1 MIFKI
6 PIKIKIMISKIPTAW
21 LQLKHEKMRLMVA
34 IGGISFAVVLIFMQF
49 GLKVALL
56 DSAITLYNQLEG
68 DIFLLSPRST
78 ALIAMETFS
87 QRRLYQTL
95 AFPEIKS
102 VIPIYLGFAQWKN
115 PQTRNYWRNIYVIG
129 FELNKNIFNLDGV
142 NHNLDKLKKPDVVL
156 FDAGSRTEFGP
167 IAQLFNRQGK
177 VETEI
182 GDRGPNN
189 RKITVVGLFELG
201 TSFGVDG
208 NLITSDLN
216 FLRILRQRQKGFINL
231 GIVQLHP
238 DYNPEKVIRKLEDY
252 LPPDIRIMSHQELMD
267 FEKEYWNTATPIGF
281 VFTFGVILGSIV
293 GIIIVYQILYSNVS
307 EHLPEYA
314 TLKAM
319 GYKHRYLLTVI
330 FQEALILAILGY
342 IPGFFITL
350 VMYQIAQQAT
360 KLPIEMELTRAL
372 MVLILTIII
381 CFISGAIA
389 VRKLQEADPADI
401 F

>member
-6 PIKIKIMISKIPTAW
+6 STAW
-21 LQLKHEKMRLMVA
+21 LQLKHEKMRLIVA
-34 IGGISFAVVLIFMQF
+34 IGGISFAVVLIFMQL
-49 GLKVALL
+49 GLRVALF
-56 DSAITLYNQLEG
+56 DSAVALYSKVEG

-78 ALIAMETFS
+78 ALIAMENFS
-87 QRRLYQTL
+87 ERRLYQAL
-95 AFPEIKS
+95 AFPEVKS
-102 VIPIYLGFAQWKN
+102 VIPMYLGFAQWKN
-115 PQTRNYWRNIYVIG
+115 PQTRNYWRNIYIIG
-129 FELNKNIFNLDGV
+129 FELNKNVFNLDGV
-142 NHNLDKLKKPDVVL
+142 NNNLDKLKEPDVVL
-156 FDAGSRTEFGP
+156 FDAVSRTEFGP
-167 IAQLFNRQGK
+167 VVELFNKQGK

-201 TSFGVDG
+201 TSFGSDG

-216 FLRILRQRQKGFINL
+216 FFRIFIQRQKGFINL
-231 GIVQLHP
+231 GLVQLHP
-238 DYNPEKVIRKLEDY
+238 GYNREKVIRKLKNY
-252 LPPDIRIMSHQELMD
+252 LPSDIRVMSRTELMD
-267 FEKEYWNTATPIGF
+267 FEKEYWNTTTPIGF
-281 VFTFGVILGSIV
+281 VFTFGVILGTIV

-307 EHLPEYA
+307 EHLAEYA

-342 IPGFFITL
+342 IPGFFLTL
-350 VMYQIAQQAT
+350 VMYQTAQQAT
-360 KLPIEMELTRAL
+360 KLPIEMESTRAL
-372 MVLILTIII
+372 TVLILTILI
-381 CFISGAIA
+381 CFSSGAIA

>member
-6 PIKIKIMISKIPTAW
+6 STAW

-34 IGGISFAVVLIFMQF
+34 IGGISFAVVLIFMQL
-49 GLKVALL
+49 GLRVALL
-56 DSAITLYNQLEG
+56 DSGVALYSKLEG

-78 ALIAMETFS
+78 GLIAMENFS
-87 QRRLYQTL
+87 ERRLYQAL
-95 AFPEIKS
+95 AFPEVKS
-102 VIPIYLGFAQWKN
+102 VIPMYLGFAQWKN
-115 PQTRNYWRNIYVIG
+115 PQTRNYWRNIYIIG
-129 FELNKNIFNLDGV
+129 FELNKNVFNLEGV
-142 NHNLDKLKKPDVVL
+142 NNNLDKLKEPDVVL
-156 FDAGSRTEFGP
+156 FDAVSRTEFGP
-167 IAQLFNRQGK
+167 VVELFNLQGK

-189 RKITVVGLFELG
+189 RKITVVGLFQLG
-201 TSFGVDG
+201 TSFGADG

-216 FLRILRQRQKGFINL
+216 FFRIFIQRQKGFINL
-231 GIVQLHP
+231 GLVQLHP
-238 DYNPEKVIRKLEDY
+238 GYNPEKVIRKLKNY
-252 LPPDIRIMSHQELMD
+252 LPPDIRVMSRTELMEL
-267 FEKEYWNTATPIGF
+267 EKEYWNTTTPIGF
-281 VFTFGVILGSIV
+281 VFTFGVILGTIV

-307 EHLPEYA
+307 EHLAEYA

-330 FQEALILAILGY
+330 FQQALILAILGY

-350 VMYQIAQQAT
+350 VMYQTAQQAT
-360 KLPIEMELTRAL
+360 KLPIEMESTRAL
-372 MVLILTIII
+372 TVLILTILI
-381 CFISGAIA
+381 CFSSGAIA

>member
-6 PIKIKIMISKIPTAW
+6 STAW

-34 IGGISFAVVLIFMQF
+34 IGGISFAVVLIFMQL
-49 GLKVALL
+49 GLRVALL
-56 DSAITLYNQLEG
+56 DSGVALYSKLEG

-78 ALIAMETFS
+78 GLIAMENFS
-87 QRRLYQTL
+87 ERRLYQAL
-95 AFPEIKS
+95 AFPEVKS
-102 VIPIYLGFAQWKN
+102 VIPMYLGFAQWKN
-115 PQTRNYWRNIYVIG
+115 PQTRNYWRNIYIIG
-129 FELNKNIFNLDGV
+129 FELNKNVFNLEGV
-142 NHNLDKLKKPDVVL
+142 NNNLDKLKEPDVVL
-156 FDAGSRTEFGP
+156 FDAVSRTEFGP
-167 IAQLFNRQGK
+167 VVELFNLQGK

-189 RKITVVGLFELG
+189 RKITVVGLFQLG
-201 TSFGVDG
+201 TSFGADG

-216 FLRILRQRQKGFINL
+216 FFRIFIQRQKGFINL
-231 GIVQLHP
+231 GLVQLHP
-238 DYNPEKVIRKLEDY
+238 GYNPEKVIRKLKNY
-252 LPPDIRIMSHQELMD
+252 LPPDIKVMSRTELMD
-267 FEKEYWNTATPIGF
+267 VEKEYWKTTTPIGF
-281 VFTFGVILGSIV
+281 VFTFGVILGAIV

-307 EHLPEYA
+307 EHLAEYA

-330 FQEALILAILGY
+330 FQQALILAILGY

-350 VMYQIAQQAT
+350 VMYQTAQQAT
-360 KLPIEMELTRAL
+360 KLPIEMESTRAL
-372 MVLILTIII
+372 TVLILTILI

>member
-1 MIFKI
+1 MILKI
-6 PIKIKIMISKIPTAW
+6 STAW

-34 IGGISFAVVLIFMQF
+34 IGGISFAVVLIFMQL
-49 GLKVALL
+49 GLRVALF
-56 DSAITLYNQLEG
+56 DSAVALYSKLEG

-78 ALIAMETFS
+78 SLIAMENFS
-87 QRRLYQTL
+87 ERRLYQTL
-95 AFPEIKS
+95 AFPEVKR
-102 VIPIYLGFAQWKN
+102 VIPIYLGFSQWKN
-115 PQTRNYWRNIYVIG
+115 PQTRNYWRNIYIIG
-129 FELNKNIFNLDGV
+129 FELAKNVFNLAGV
-142 NHNLDKLKKPDVVL
+142 NNNIDKLQEPDVVL
-156 FDAGSRTEFGP
+156 FDAASRTEFGP
-167 IAQLFNRQGK
+167 VVELFNQQGK
-177 VETEI
+177 VETEV

-201 TSFGVDG
+201 TSFGADG

-216 FLRILRQRQKGFINL
+216 FLRIFVQRQKGFINL

-238 DYNPEKVIRKLEDY
+238 GYNPAQFIPKLKDY
-252 LPPDIRIMSHQELMD
+252 LPPDIRVMSRQELMD
-267 FEKEYWNTATPIGF
+267 FEKEYWNTTTPIGF
-281 VFTFGVILGSIV
+281 VFAFGVILGSIV

-307 EHLPEYA
+307 EHLAEYA

-319 GYKHRYLLTVI
+319 GYRHRYLLTVI

-350 VMYQIAQQAT
+350 AMYQTAQKAT
-360 KLPIEMELTRAL
+360 NLPIAMEKTRAL
-372 MVLILTIII
+372 MVLSLTILI

-389 VRKLQEADPADI
+389 VRKLQEAEPADI

>member
-6 PIKIKIMISKIPTAW
+6 STAW
-21 LQLKHEKMRLMVA
+21 LQLKYEKMRLMVA
-34 IGGISFAVVLIFMQF
+34 IGGISFAVVLIFMQL
-49 GLKVALL
+49 GLRVALF
-56 DSAITLYNQLEG
+56 DSAVALYSKLEG

-78 ALIAMETFS
+78 ALIAMENFS
-87 QRRLYQTL
+87 ERRLYQTL
-95 AFPEIKS
+95 AFPEVKR
-102 VIPIYLGFAQWKN
+102 VIPIYLGFSQWKN

-129 FELNKNIFNLDGV
+129 FELAKNVFNLAGV
-142 NHNLDKLKKPDVVL
+142 NNNIDKLQEPDVVL
-156 FDAGSRTEFGP
+156 FDAASRTEFGP
-167 IAQLFNRQGK
+167 VVELFNQQGK
-177 VETEI
+177 VETEV

-201 TSFGVDG
+201 TSFGADG

-216 FLRILRQRQKGFINL
+216 FLRIFVQRQKGFINL

-238 DYNPEKVIRKLEDY
+238 GYNPAQFIPKLKDY
-252 LPPDIRIMSHQELMD
+252 LPPDIRVMSRQELMD
-267 FEKEYWNTATPIGF
+267 FEKEYWNTTTPIGF
-281 VFTFGVILGSIV
+281 VFAFGVILGSIV

-307 EHLPEYA
+307 EHLAEYA

-319 GYKHRYLLTVI
+319 GYRHRYLLTVI

-350 VMYQIAQQAT
+350 AMYQTAQKAT
-360 KLPIEMELTRAL
+360 NLPIAMEKTRAL
-372 MVLILTIII
+372 MVLSLTILI

-389 VRKLQEADPADI
+389 VRKLQEAEPADI

>member
-6 PIKIKIMISKIPTAW
+6 STAW

-34 IGGISFAVVLIFMQF
+34 IGGISFAVVLIFMQL
-49 GLKVALL
+49 GLRVALF
-56 DSAITLYNQLEG
+56 DSAVALYSKLEG

-78 ALIAMETFS
+78 ALIAMENFS
-87 QRRLYQTL
+87 ERRLYQTL
-95 AFPEIKS
+95 AFPEVKR
-102 VIPIYLGFAQWKN
+102 VIPIYLGFSQWKN

-129 FELNKNIFNLDGV
+129 FELAKNVFNLAGV
-142 NHNLDKLKKPDVVL
+142 NNNIDKLQEPDVVL
-156 FDAGSRTEFGP
+156 FDAASRTEFGP
-167 IAQLFNRQGK
+167 VVELFNQQGK
-177 VETEI
+177 VETEV

-189 RKITVVGLFELG
+189 RKITVVGLFELV
-201 TSFGVDG
+201 TSFGADG

-216 FLRILRQRQKGFINL
+216 FLRIFVQRQKGFINL

-238 DYNPEKVIRKLEDY
+238 GYNPAQFIPKLKDY
-252 LPPDIRIMSHQELMD
+252 LPPDIRVMSRQELMD
-267 FEKEYWNTATPIGF
+267 FEKEYWNTTTPIGF
-281 VFTFGVILGSIV
+281 VFAFGVILGSIV

-307 EHLPEYA
+307 EHLAEYA

-319 GYKHRYLLTVI
+319 GYRHRYLLTVI

-350 VMYQIAQQAT
+350 AMYQTAQKAT
-360 KLPIEMELTRAL
+360 NLPIAMEKTRAL
-372 MVLILTIII
+372 MVLSLTILI

-389 VRKLQEADPADI
+389 VRKLQEAEPADI

>member
-6 PIKIKIMISKIPTAW
+6 STAW

-34 IGGISFAVVLIFMQF
+34 IGGISFAVVLIFMQL
-49 GLKVALL
+49 GLRVALF
-56 DSAITLYNQLEG
+56 DSAVALYSKLEG

-78 ALIAMETFS
+78 ALIAMENFS
-87 QRRLYQTL
+87 ERRLYQTL
-95 AFPEIKS
+95 AFPEVKR
-102 VIPIYLGFAQWKN
+102 VIPIYLGFSQWKN

-129 FELNKNIFNLDGV
+129 FELAKNVFNLAGV
-142 NHNLDKLKKPDVVL
+142 NNNIDKLQEPDVVL
-156 FDAGSRTEFGP
+156 FDAASRTEFGP
-167 IAQLFNRQGK
+167 VVELFNQQGK
-177 VETEI
+177 VETEV

-201 TSFGVDG
+201 TSFGADG

-216 FLRILRQRQKGFINL
+216 FLRIFVQRQKGFINL

-238 DYNPEKVIRKLEDY
+238 GYNPAQFIPKLKDY
-252 LPPDIRIMSHQELMD
+252 LPPDIRVMSRQELMD
-267 FEKEYWNTATPIGF
+267 FEKEYWNTTTPIGF
-281 VFTFGVILGSIV
+281 VFAFGVILGSIV

-307 EHLPEYA
+307 EHLAEYA

-319 GYKHRYLLTVI
+319 GYRHRYLLTVI

-350 VMYQIAQQAT
+350 AMYQTAQKAT
-360 KLPIEMELTRAL
+360 NLPIAMEKTRAL
-372 MVLILTIII
+372 MVLSLTILI

-389 VRKLQEADPADI
+389 VRKLQEAEPADI

>member
-6 PIKIKIMISKIPTAW
+6 STAW
-21 LQLKHEKMRLMVA
+21 LQLKYEKMRLMVA
-34 IGGISFAVVLIFMQF
+34 IGGISFAVVLIFMQL
-49 GLKVALL
+49 GLRVALF
-56 DSAITLYNQLEG
+56 DSAVALYSKLEG

-78 ALIAMETFS
+78 ALIAMENFS
-87 QRRLYQTL
+87 ERRLYQTL
-95 AFPEIKS
+95 AFPEVKR
-102 VIPIYLGFAQWKN
+102 VIPIYLGFSQWKN

-129 FELNKNIFNLDGV
+129 FELAKNVFNLAGV
-142 NHNLDKLKKPDVVL
+142 NNNIDKLQEPDVVL
-156 FDAGSRTEFGP
+156 FDAASRTEFGP
-167 IAQLFNRQGK
+167 VVELFNQQGK
-177 VETEI
+177 VETEV

-201 TSFGVDG
+201 TSFGADG

-216 FLRILRQRQKGFINL
+216 FLRIFVQRQKGFINL

-238 DYNPEKVIRKLEDY
+238 GYNPAQFVPKLKDY
-252 LPPDIRIMSHQELMD
+252 LPPDIRVMSRQELMD
-267 FEKEYWNTATPIGF
+267 FEKEYWNTTTPIGF
-281 VFTFGVILGSIV
+281 VFAFGVILGSIV

-307 EHLPEYA
+307 EHLAEYA

-319 GYKHRYLLTVI
+319 GYRHRYLLTVI

-342 IPGFFITL
+342 VPGFFITL
-350 VMYQIAQQAT
+350 AMYQTAQKAT
-360 KLPIEMELTRAL
+360 NLPIAMEKTRAL
-372 MVLILTIII
+372 MVLSLTILI

-389 VRKLQEADPADI
+389 VRKLQEAEPADI

>member
-6 PIKIKIMISKIPTAW
+6 STAW

-34 IGGISFAVVLIFMQF
+34 IGGISFAVVLIFMQL
-49 GLKVALL
+49 GLRVALL
-56 DSAITLYNQLEG
+56 DSGVALYSKLEG

-78 ALIAMETFS
+78 GLIAMENFS
-87 QRRLYQTL
+87 ERRLYQAL
-95 AFPEIKS
+95 AFPEVKS
-102 VIPIYLGFAQWKN
+102 VIPMYLGFAQWKN
-115 PQTRNYWRNIYVIG
+115 PQTRNYWRNIYIIG
-129 FELNKNIFNLDGV
+129 FELNKNVFNLEGV
-142 NHNLDKLKKPDVVL
+142 NNNLDKLKEPDVVL
-156 FDAGSRTEFGP
+156 FDAESRTEFGP
-167 IAQLFNRQGK
+167 VVELFNLQGK

-189 RKITVVGLFELG
+189 RKITVVGLFQLG
-201 TSFGVDG
+201 TSFGADG

-216 FLRILRQRQKGFINL
+216 FFRIFIQRQKGFINL
-231 GIVQLHP
+231 GLVQLHP
-238 DYNPEKVIRKLEDY
+238 GYNPEKVIRKLKNY
-252 LPPDIRIMSHQELMD
+252 LPPDIKVMSRTELMD
-267 FEKEYWNTATPIGF
+267 VEKEYWKTTTPIGF
-281 VFTFGVILGSIV
+281 VFTFGVILGAIV

-307 EHLPEYA
+307 EHLAEYA

-319 GYKHRYLLTVI
+319 GYKHRYLITVI
-330 FQEALILAILGY
+330 FQQALILAILGY

-350 VMYQIAQQAT
+350 VMYQTAQQAT
-360 KLPIEMELTRAL
+360 KLPIEMESTRAL
-372 MVLILTIII
+372 TVLILTILI

>member
-6 PIKIKIMISKIPTAW
+6 STAW

-34 IGGISFAVVLIFMQF
+34 IGGISFAVVLIFMQL
-49 GLKVALL
+49 GLRVALF
-56 DSAITLYNQLEG
+56 DSAVALYSKLEG

-78 ALIAMETFS
+78 ALIAMENFS
-87 QRRLYQTL
+87 ERRLYQAR
-95 AFPEIKS
+95 AFPEVKS
-102 VIPIYLGFAQWKN
+102 VIPMYLGFAQWKN
-115 PQTRNYWRNIYVIG
+115 PQTRNYWRNIYIIG
-129 FELNKNIFNLDGV
+129 FELNKNVFNLEGV
-142 NHNLDKLKKPDVVL
+142 NNNLDKLKEPDVVL
-156 FDAGSRTEFGP
+156 FDAVSRTEFGP
-167 IAQLFNRQGK
+167 VVELFNLQGK

-201 TSFGVDG
+201 TSFGSDG

-216 FLRILRQRQKGFINL
+216 FFRIFIQRQKGFINL
-231 GIVQLHP
+231 GLVQLHP
-238 DYNPEKVIRKLEDY
+238 GYNPEKVIRKLKNY
-252 LPPDIRIMSHQELMD
+252 LPPDIRVMSRTELMD
-267 FEKEYWNTATPIGF
+267 FEKEYWNTTTPIGF
-281 VFTFGVILGSIV
+281 VFTFGVILGTMV

-307 EHLPEYA
+307 EHLAEYA

-330 FQEALILAILGY
+330 FQQALILAILGY

-350 VMYQIAQQAT
+350 VMYQTAQQAT
-360 KLPIEMELTRAL
+360 KLPIEMESTRAL
-372 MVLILTIII
+372 TVLILTILI
-381 CFISGAIA
+381 CFSSGAIA

>member
-1 MIFKI
+1 MVLKI
-6 PIKIKIMISKIPTAW
+6 STAW
-21 LQLKHEKMRLMVA
+21 LQLKHEKMRLLVA
-34 IGGISFAVVLIFMQF
+34 IGGISFAVILIFMQL
-49 GLKVALL
+49 GLRVALF
-56 DSAITLYNQLEG
+56 DSAVALYSKLEG
-68 DIFLLSPRST
+68 EIFLLSPRST
-78 ALIAMETFS
+78 ALIAIESFS

-95 AFPEIKS
+95 AFPEVKN
-102 VIPIYLGFAQWKN
+102 VIPIYLGFSQWKN
-115 PQTRNYWRNIYVIG
+115 PQTKNYWRNIFVIG
-129 FELNKNIFNLDGV
+129 FELNKNVFNLDGV
-142 NHNLDKLKKPDVVL
+142 NNNLDKLKEPDVVL
-156 FDAGSRTEFGP
+156 FDAASRLEFGP
-167 IAQLFNRQGK
+167 VVELFNEQGK
-177 VETEI
+177 VETEV

-189 RKITVVGLFELG
+189 RKINVVGLFDLG
-201 TSFGVDG
+201 TSFGSDG

-216 FLRILRQRQKGFINL
+216 FLRIFIQRQKGFINL

-238 DYNPEKVIRKLEDY
+238 GCEPEKVVRKLKNY
-252 LPPDIRIMSHQELMD
+252 LPPDIRVMSRKELMD
-267 FEKEYWNTATPIGF
+267 FEKEYWNTTTPIGY

-307 EHLPEYA
+307 EHLAEYA

-350 VMYQIAQQAT
+350 GMYQIAQQAT
-360 KLPIEMELTRAL
+360 KLPIAMESTRAFI
-372 MVLILTIII
+372 VLILTIVI
-381 CFISGAIA
+381 CFSSGALA

>member
-6 PIKIKIMISKIPTAW
+6 STAW
-21 LQLKHEKMRLMVA
+21 LQLKYEKMRLMVA
-34 IGGISFAVVLIFMQF
+34 IGGISFAVVLIFMQL
-49 GLKVALL
+49 GLRVALF
-56 DSAITLYNQLEG
+56 DSAVALYSKLEG

-78 ALIAMETFS
+78 ALIAMENFS
-87 QRRLYQTL
+87 ERRLYQTL
-95 AFPEIKS
+95 AFPEVKR
-102 VIPIYLGFAQWKN
+102 VIPIYLGFSQWKN

-129 FELNKNIFNLDGV
+129 FELAKNVFNLAGV
-142 NHNLDKLKKPDVVL
+142 NNNIDKLQEPDVVL
-156 FDAGSRTEFGP
+156 FDAASRTEFGP
-167 IAQLFNRQGK
+167 VVELFNQQGK
-177 VETEI
+177 VETEV

-201 TSFGVDG
+201 TSFGADG

-216 FLRILRQRQKGFINL
+216 FLRIFVQRQKGFINL

-238 DYNPEKVIRKLEDY
+238 GYNPAQFIPKLKDY
-252 LPPDIRIMSHQELMD
+252 LPPDIRVMSRQELMD
-267 FEKEYWNTATPIGF
+267 FEKEYWNTTTPIGF
-281 VFTFGVILGSIV
+281 VFAFGVILGSIV

-307 EHLPEYA
+307 EHLAEYA

-319 GYKHRYLLTVI
+319 GYRHRYLLTVI

-342 IPGFFITL
+342 VPGFFITL
-350 VMYQIAQQAT
+350 AMYQTAQKAT
-360 KLPIEMELTRAL
+360 NLPIAMEKTRAL
-372 MVLILTIII
+372 MVLSLTILI

-389 VRKLQEADPADI
+389 VRKLQEAEPADI

>member
-6 PIKIKIMISKIPTAW
+6 STAW

-34 IGGISFAVVLIFMQF
+34 IGGISFAVVLIFMQL
-49 GLKVALL
+49 GLRVALL
-56 DSAITLYNQLEG
+56 DSGVALYSKLEG

-78 ALIAMETFS
+78 GLIAMENFS
-87 QRRLYQTL
+87 ERRLYQAL
-95 AFPEIKS
+95 AFPEVKS
-102 VIPIYLGFAQWKN
+102 VIPMYLGFAQWKN
-115 PQTRNYWRNIYVIG
+115 PQTRNYWRNIYIIG
-129 FELNKNIFNLDGV
+129 FELNKNVFNLEGV
-142 NHNLDKLKKPDVVL
+142 NNNLDKLKEPDVVL
-156 FDAGSRTEFGP
+156 FDAVSRTEFGP
-167 IAQLFNRQGK
+167 VVKLFNLQGK

-189 RKITVVGLFELG
+189 RKITVVGLFQLG
-201 TSFGVDG
+201 TSFGADG

-216 FLRILRQRQKGFINL
+216 FFRIFIQRQKGFINL
-231 GIVQLHP
+231 GLVQLHP
-238 DYNPEKVIRKLEDY
+238 GYNPEKVIRKLKNY
-252 LPPDIRIMSHQELMD
+252 LPPDIRVMSRTELMEL
-267 FEKEYWNTATPIGF
+267 EKEYWNTTTPIGF
-281 VFTFGVILGSIV
+281 VFTFGVILGTIV

-307 EHLPEYA
+307 EHLAEYA

-330 FQEALILAILGY
+330 FQQALILAILGY

-350 VMYQIAQQAT
+350 VMYQTAQQAT
-360 KLPIEMELTRAL
+360 KLPIEMESTRAL
-372 MVLILTIII
+372 TVLILTILI
-381 CFISGAIA
+381 CFSSGAIA

>member
-1 MIFKI
+1 M
-6 PIKIKIMISKIPTAW
+6 
-21 LQLKHEKMRLMVA
+21 
-34 IGGISFAVVLIFMQF
+34 
-49 GLKVALL
+49 KVKLSL
-56 DSAITLYNQLEG
+56 FFTTSAI
-68 DIFLLSPRST
+68 F
-78 ALIAMETFS
+78 
-87 QRRLYQTL
+87 
-95 AFPEIKS
+95 
-102 VIPIYLGFAQWKN
+102 
-115 PQTRNYWRNIYVIG
+115 
-129 FELNKNIFNLDGV
+129 
-142 NHNLDKLKKPDVVL
+142 DKLKKPDVVL
-156 FDAGSRTEFGP
+156 FDARSRTEFGP

-201 TSFGVDG
+201 TSFGTDG

-330 FQEALILAILGY
+330 FQEAMILAILGY

-350 VMYQIAQQAT
+350 GMYQIAQQAT
-360 KLPIEMELTRAL
+360 KLPREMELTRAL

>member
-6 PIKIKIMISKIPTAW
+6 STAW
-21 LQLKHEKMRLMVA
+21 LQLKQEKMRLLVA
-34 IGGISFAVVLIFMQF
+34 IGGISFAVVLIFMQL
-49 GLKVALL
+49 GLRVALFN
-56 DSAITLYNQLEG
+56 SAVALYSKLEG

-78 ALIAMETFS
+78 ALIAMENFS
-87 QRRLYQTL
+87 ERRLYQTL
-95 AFPEIKS
+95 AFPEVKS
-102 VIPIYLGFAQWKN
+102 VIPIYLGFSQWKN

-129 FELNKNIFNLDGV
+129 FELNKNVFNLDGV
-142 NHNLDKLKKPDVVL
+142 NNNLDKLKEPDVVL
-156 FDAGSRTEFGP
+156 FDAVSRIEFGP
-167 IAQLFNRQGK
+167 VVELFNQQGK
-177 VETEI
+177 VDTEI

-201 TSFGVDG
+201 TSFGSDG

-216 FLRILRQRQKGFINL
+216 FLRIFIQRQKGFINL

-238 DYNPEKVIRKLEDY
+238 GYNPEQVIPKLKDY
-252 LPPDIRIMSHQELMD
+252 LPPDIKVMSRQELMD
-267 FEKEYWNTATPIGF
+267 FEKEYWNTTTPIGF

-307 EHLPEYA
+307 EHLAEYA

-319 GYKHRYLLTVI
+319 GYKHRYLIKVI

-350 VMYQIAQQAT
+350 GMYKTAQQAT
-360 KLPIEMELTRAL
+360 KLPIGMESTRAL
-372 MVLILTIII
+372 LVLILTILI
-381 CFISGAIA
+381 CFSSGAIA

>member
-6 PIKIKIMISKIPTAW
+6 STAW
-21 LQLKHEKMRLMVA
+21 LQLKQEKMRLMVA
-34 IGGISFAVVLIFMQF
+34 IGGISFAVVLIFMQL
-49 GLKVALL
+49 GLRVALFN
-56 DSAITLYNQLEG
+56 SAVALYSKLEG
-68 DIFLLSPRST
+68 EIFLLSPRST
-78 ALIAMETFS
+78 ALIAMENFS
-87 QRRLYQTL
+87 ERRLYQTL
-95 AFPEIKS
+95 AFPEVKS
-102 VIPIYLGFAQWKN
+102 VIPIYLGFSQWKN

-129 FELNKNIFNLDGV
+129 FELNKNVFNLDGV
-142 NHNLDKLKKPDVVL
+142 NNNLDRLKEPDVVL
-156 FDAGSRTEFGP
+156 FDAVSRTEFGP
-167 IAQLFNRQGK
+167 VVELFNQQGK

-201 TSFGVDG
+201 TSFGSDG

-216 FLRILRQRQKGFINL
+216 FLRIFIQRPKGFINL

-238 DYNPEKVIRKLEDY
+238 GYNAEQVISKLKDY
-252 LPPDIRIMSHQELMD
+252 LPPDIKVMSRQELMD
-267 FEKEYWNTATPIGF
+267 FEKEYWNTTTPIGF

-307 EHLPEYA
+307 EHLAEYA
-314 TLKAM
+314 TLKAI
-319 GYKHRYLLTVI
+319 GYKHRYLIKVI

-350 VMYQIAQQAT
+350 GMYKTAQQAT
-360 KLPIEMELTRAL
+360 KLPIGMESTRAL
-372 MVLILTIII
+372 SVLILTILI
-381 CFISGAIA
+381 CFSSGAIA

>member
-6 PIKIKIMISKIPTAW
+6 STAW
-21 LQLKHEKMRLMVA
+21 LQLKHEKVRLMVA
-34 IGGISFAVVLIFMQF
+34 IGGISFAVVLIFMQL
-49 GLKVALL
+49 GLRVALF
-56 DSAITLYNQLEG
+56 DSAVALYSKLEA
-68 DIFLLSPRST
+68 DLFLLSPRST
-78 ALIAMETFS
+78 ALIAMENFS
-87 QRRLYQTL
+87 ERRLYQAL
-95 AFPEIKS
+95 AFPEVKS
-102 VIPIYLGFAQWKN
+102 VIPMYLGFAQWKN
-115 PQTRNYWRNIYVIG
+115 PQTRNYWRNIYIMG
-129 FELNKNIFNLDGV
+129 FELNKNVFNLDGV
-142 NHNLDKLKKPDVVL
+142 NNNLDKLKEPDVVL
-156 FDAGSRTEFGP
+156 FDAVSRTEFGP
-167 IAQLFNRQGK
+167 VVELFNKQGK

-201 TSFGVDG
+201 TSFGSDG

-216 FLRILRQRQKGFINL
+216 FFRIFIQRQKGFINL
-231 GIVQLHP
+231 GLVQLHP
-238 DYNPEKVIRKLEDY
+238 GYNNEKVIRKLKNY
-252 LPPDIRIMSHQELMD
+252 LPPDIRVMSRTEVMD
-267 FEKEYWNTATPIGF
+267 FEKEYWNTTTPIGF
-281 VFTFGVILGSIV
+281 VFTFGVILGTIV

-307 EHLPEYA
+307 EHLAEYA

-350 VMYQIAQQAT
+350 VMYQTAQQAT
-360 KLPIEMELTRAL
+360 KLPIEMESTRAL
-372 MVLILTIII
+372 TVLILTILI
-381 CFISGAIA
+381 CFSSGVIA

>member
-6 PIKIKIMISKIPTAW
+6 STAW

-34 IGGISFAVVLIFMQF
+34 IGGISFAVVLIFMQL
-49 GLKVALL
+49 GLRVALF
-56 DSAITLYNQLEG
+56 DSAVALYSKLEG

-78 ALIAMETFS
+78 ALIAMENFS
-87 QRRLYQTL
+87 ERRLYQTL
-95 AFPEIKS
+95 AFPEVKR
-102 VIPIYLGFAQWKN
+102 VIPIYLGFSQWKN

-129 FELNKNIFNLDGV
+129 FELAKNVFNLAGV
-142 NHNLDKLKKPDVVL
+142 NNNIDKLQEPDVVL
-156 FDAGSRTEFGP
+156 FDAASRTEFGP
-167 IAQLFNRQGK
+167 VVELFNQQGK
-177 VETEI
+177 VETEV

-201 TSFGVDG
+201 TSFGADG

-216 FLRILRQRQKGFINL
+216 FLRIFVQRQKGFINL

-238 DYNPEKVIRKLEDY
+238 GYNPAQFIPKLKDY
-252 LPPDIRIMSHQELMD
+252 LPPDIRVMSRQELMD
-267 FEKEYWNTATPIGF
+267 FEKEYWNTTTPIGF
-281 VFTFGVILGSIV
+281 VFAFGVILGSIV

-307 EHLPEYA
+307 EHLAEYA

-319 GYKHRYLLTVI
+319 GYRHRYLLTVI

-342 IPGFFITL
+342 VPGFFITL
-350 VMYQIAQQAT
+350 AMYQTAQKAT
-360 KLPIEMELTRAL
+360 NLPIAMEKTRAL
-372 MVLILTIII
+372 MVLSLTILI

-389 VRKLQEADPADI
+389 VRKLQEAEPADI

>member
-6 PIKIKIMISKIPTAW
+6 STAW
-21 LQLKHEKMRLMVA
+21 LQLKHEKIRLMVA
-34 IGGISFAVVLIFMQF
+34 IGGISFAVVLIFMQL
-49 GLKVALL
+49 GLRVALF
-56 DSAITLYNQLEG
+56 DSAVAFYSKLEA

-78 ALIAMETFS
+78 ALIAMENFS
-87 QRRLYQTL
+87 ERRLDQTL
-95 AFPEIKS
+95 AFPEVKN

-129 FELNKNIFNLDGV
+129 FELNKNVFNLSGF
-142 NHNLDKLKKPDVVL
+142 NNNLDKLKEPDMVL
-156 FDAGSRTEFGP
+156 FDAKSRTEFGP
-167 IAQLFNRQGK
+167 IVELFNQQGK

-189 RKITVVGLFELG
+189 RKITVGGLFEIG
-201 TSFGVDG
+201 TSFGSDG

-216 FLRILRQRQKGFINL
+216 FLRIFIQRKKGFINL
-231 GIVQLHP
+231 GIIQLHP
-238 DYNPEKVIRKLEDY
+238 GYNPEQVIRKLKDY
-252 LPPDIRIMSHQELMD
+252 LPPDIRVMNRQELMD
-267 FEKEYWNTATPIGF
+267 FEKEYWNTTTPIGF
-281 VFTFGVILGSIV
+281 VFTFGVILGTIV

-307 EHLPEYA
+307 EHLAEYA

-342 IPGFFITL
+342 IPGFLITL
-350 VMYQIAQQAT
+350 SMYQAAQQAT
-360 KLPIEMELTRAL
+360 RLPITMETTRAL
-372 MVLILTIII
+372 TVLFLTILI
-381 CFISGAIA
+381 CFSSGAIA
-389 VRKLQEADPADI
+389 VRKLQDADPADI